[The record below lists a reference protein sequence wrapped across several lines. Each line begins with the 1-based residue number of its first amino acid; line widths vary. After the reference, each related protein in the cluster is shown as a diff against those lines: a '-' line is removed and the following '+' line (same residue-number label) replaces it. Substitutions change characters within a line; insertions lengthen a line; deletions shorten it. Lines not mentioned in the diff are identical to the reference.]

1 MPAKHPRNGRSA
13 RRRFSPDNALLL
25 HSPPATPS
33 TALLDVDGLAPS
45 YYPTPDSVSNDS
57 PAPTVSTLIDF
68 DQAPQEPNGPPSEV
82 VDSEEEDFSAG
93 YRSPPFI
100 QAPLPP
106 LDDILASDAPVHSPQ
121 PLPTRPRIPMVDSTM
136 DISLAGHTRS
146 PILAREQTT
155 LESFSRTLRTYVPS
169 SIHIPVPR
177 SAPSPPLVSRPVS
190 FGSFSAS
197 PLSQPIENAF
207 RGGHHPYDDQ
217 ERVTRIPAQHREQGS
232 TASGLAR
239 ALQQRDRSLGA
250 PTQSHEGMSYPGS
263 DVTHLDPILWA
274 RWDSINDRRLLILVY
289 KSGFQ
294 FWDCTNLDSV
304 TEVLNL
310 NTISPEWLGGGEIVH
325 VAVLPSPDSQIV
337 KRFGDPY
344 AESRPLLGVLMNLD
358 NATDFST
365 LFIYSLSR
373 QVLIKQVPLSS
384 LAGTFQASAYSL
396 VFSITDPP
404 TLHIYSPST
413 FKEIYTI
420 NSTSLVPFSHSPV
433 SYSNFA
439 SKLFTTG
446 SSNNNKENNNAVFLG
461 NNTTEDPGSPSPKP
475 IFALSHRLLAYASPS
490 PLTAAQQAQLPPSG
504 GSGNS
509 SGASPSTSPFGIGG
523 LNMQMTQADL
533 GNTALKVGGSLLSGM
548 KTLGGMALS
557 AAKSHISGS
566 APHHHHADL
575 SSAAPPG
582 RQQPHQ
588 HHKRERRHSTT
599 SSTGSQDGAGRSYD
613 GSEQRHTSPIL
624 PNTPMGLEQGSF
636 VTVID
641 LGPIVLAGSSS
652 SGGGGSA
659 AAPVTVAEFF
669 TSKSQAVA
677 GLHFSSDGCNI
688 VVVPMNGQV
697 VQVYQLR
704 PTPGVLRLVGNGS
717 GEVGGSAGGGGDQT
731 RMPKGEVMASA
742 DVTMRMYRLRRGRSQ
757 AVVNDAAW
765 ASDGRWAAIGTL
777 RPTVHV
783 FAINPYG
790 GKPDLKSHME
800 GKVLNSN
807 ELQLSFEELTPLVRL
822 RALKSATSEQSKPGL
837 SFTFIESSEACLPTS
852 LLPTNPGPGHVVG
865 SAEVGSSPHHRP
877 RPTNYQDMLVFDHHD
892 GILSLR
898 RITTEVRAKEQGL
911 SVSASMSM
919 SAAAL
924 SATSISLPGLGGA
937 GKLSSSASP
946 SSAGFSVS
954 SSATSG
960 KQVPSVDFHVT
971 HELVGKAAVV
981 ATWNLQRRKVW
992 EEVRQSIGVGVQTR
1006 GQARPSP
1013 KATRSYLAD
1022 AELSTFSRSS
1032 QIVPRSIY
1040 LSHQFSFYS
1049 LGEDYHALIRR
1060 SQLDISGQ
1068 KIEVRKE
1075 VVVSAFSSAHGAS
1088 EAFVEGF
1095 LSSSSRDTRRHSG
1108 SFDEPLANALSGGL
1122 EYNTSMV
1129 PPTLPM
1135 YPNGG
1140 TSGSRSRPSFR
1151 NPIPIRTI
1159 GMSDSLS
1166 RLRREI
1172 NKVRSP
1178 HLLPRTEGAGGSSS
1192 PGLVPLEFDE
1202 EDEDFLSRGNE
1213 DLEDSNRDL
1222 ESTIVPVPDPPQAI
1236 VRDDASDDVS
1246 SGWDLQDRQAI
1257 EEEERFHDLVVPGL
1271 MDEEAGVDVANVG
1284 GGSETVR
1291 VKGMAKRR

>member
-1 MPAKHPRNGRSA
+1 MSF
-13 RRRFSPDNALLL
+13 FSFQYIVDK
-25 HSPPATPS
+25 
-33 TALLDVDGLAPS
+33 TADIH
-45 YYPTPDSVSNDS
+45 N
-57 PAPTVSTLIDF
+57 LI
-68 DQAPQEPNGPPSEV
+68 
-82 VDSEEEDFSAG
+82 
-93 YRSPPFI
+93 
-100 QAPLPP
+100 
-106 LDDILASDAPVHSPQ
+106 H
-121 PLPTRPRIPMVDSTM
+121 
-136 DISLAGHTRS
+136 
-146 PILAREQTT
+146 REQTT

-250 PTQSHEGMSYPGS
+250 PAQSHEGMSYPGS

-274 RWDSINDRRLLILVY
+274 RWDSINDRHACLTHPTRCFYRRLLILVY

-310 NTISPEWLGGGEIVH
+310 NTMSPEWLEGGEIVH

-373 QVLIKQVPLSS
+373 QILIKQVPLSS
-384 LAGTFQASAYSL
+384 LSGTFQASAYSL

-420 NSTSLVPFSHSPV
+420 NSNSLVPFSHSPV

-446 SSNNNKENNNAVFLG
+446 SSNNNKENNDAVFLG

-588 HHKRERRHSTT
+588 HHKFVSISAPSGADANLESGTNRRERRHSTT

-624 PNTPMGLEQGSF
+624 PNTPMGFEQGSF

-641 LGPIVLAGSSS
+641 LGPLVLAGSSS
-652 SGGGGSA
+652 SGGGSA

-704 PTPGVLRLVGNGS
+704 PTPGVLRLVGNG
-717 GEVGGSAGGGGDQT
+717 
-731 RMPKGEVMASA
+731 KVM
-742 DVTMRMYRLRRGRSQ
+742 DVTTRMYRLRRGRSQ

-807 ELQLSFEELTPLVRL
+807 ELQLSFEELSPLVRI
-822 RALKSATSEQSKPGL
+822 RALKSATSEQSKTGL
-837 SFTFIESSEACLPTS
+837 SFTFIDSSEACLPTS

-877 RPTNYQDMLVFDHHD
+877 RPTNYQDMLVFDHND

-898 RITTEVRAKEQGL
+898 RITTEVRAKDQGL
-911 SVSASMSM
+911 SVSTSMSM

-937 GKLSSSASP
+937 GKLSSSTSP

-960 KQVPSVDFHVT
+960 KQVPSVDIHVT

-1013 KATRSYLAD
+1013 KATRSSSSYLAH

-1140 TSGSRSRPSFR
+1140 TAGSRSRPSFR

-1213 DLEDSNRDL
+1213 DLEDLNRDL

-1236 VRDDASDDVS
+1236 VRDDDASDVS
-1246 SGWDLQDRQAI
+1246 SGWDLQDRQAV
-1257 EEEERFHDLVVPGL
+1257 EDEERFHDLVVPGL
-1271 MDEEAGVDVANVG
+1271 MDEEAGVDIANVG

-1291 VKGMAKRR
+1291 VKGKAKRR